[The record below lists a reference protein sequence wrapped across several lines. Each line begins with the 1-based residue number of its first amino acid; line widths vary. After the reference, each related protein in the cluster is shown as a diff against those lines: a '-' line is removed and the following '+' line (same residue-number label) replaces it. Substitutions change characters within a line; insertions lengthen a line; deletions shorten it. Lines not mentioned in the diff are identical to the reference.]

1 MLTETINQI
10 REMSN
15 KGASIRC
22 IAKELSISTWSV
34 QKQLRTAPKKPLT
47 IVSPGE
53 TKSFISIIDKL
64 SKRVEV
70 LERFKQEIEQYK
82 NNTLAIQPTQQPIQS
97 NTETETKQHTSN
109 TLAIQ
114 PTQQPIQSNTETK
127 EDDPGTM
134 YTTKEIEKITGK
146 SERRIQDICKE
157 LTGKNMGIDKPGRPY
172 RITAEGRKAIE
183 NVIKTSG
190 RAKKNINKKLD
201 VKIEP

>member
-1 MLTETINQI
+1 MLTGETITRI
-10 REMSN
+10 RDLRQ
-15 KGASIRC
+15 KGVSIEG
-22 IAKELSISTWSV
+22 IAKQLNICTWSV

-70 LERFKQEIEQYK
+70 LEIFKQETEQHINTRNNITTRNNINTK
-82 NNTLAIQPTQQPIQS
+82 NNITTIKPTEELEKAD
-97 NTETETKQHTSN
+97 TEN
-109 TLAIQ
+109 TL
-114 PTQQPIQSNTETK
+114 K
-127 EDDPGTM
+127 E
-134 YTTKEIEKITGK
+134 YHTTKEVAIITGK

-157 LTGKNMGIDKPGRPY
+157 LAGKNMGIDKPGRPY
-172 RITAEGRKAIE
+172 RITEEGIKAIE